1 MSKQYETV
9 IGLEVHVELATKT
22 KIFCGCSTEFGGA
35 PNTHTCP
42 VCTGMPGSLPVLNK
56 QVVEYALAVGL
67 ATNCGINQYC
77 KFDRKNYFYPDNPQ
91 NYQISQLYLPIC
103 HDGWVEIDTAAGK
116 KKIGI
121 HEIHMEEDAG
131 KLVHDEWEDCS
142 LVDYNRSGVP
152 LIEIVSEPDM
162 RSADEVIAYLEKHG
176 ARCHVQKITEKM
188 EGPYHYTDPEG
199 IPQDTQCIIVLG
211 GDGTLLQAA
220 RDVVHLDIPLLGI
233 NLGTLGFLAEV
244 DKNSVYPALDRLL
257 SDDYELEDRMM
268 LEGKIYRGEELIGK
282 DIALNDIVIGR
293 EGHLRVIRFK
303 NYVNDAYMNSYN
315 ADGIIISTPTGST
328 GYSLSAGGP
337 VVSPSASMMIMTP
350 IAPHTMNTRSI
361 ILSGEEAVTV
371 EIGEGRHNT
380 IEKAVA
386 SFDGD
391 TQISMVTGDRIVI
404 RKATVRTKILKLNHL
419 SFVEVLRQKM
429 SNS

>member
-1 MSKQYETV
+1 MDRFYV
-9 IGLEVHVELATKT
+9 ISNSMK
-22 KIFCGCSTEFGGA
+22 
-35 PNTHTCP
+35 
-42 VCTGMPGSLPVLNK
+42 
-56 QVVEYALAVGL
+56 
-67 ATNCGINQYC
+67 
-77 KFDRKNYFYPDNPQ
+77 
-91 NYQISQLYLPIC
+91 
-103 HDGWVEIDTAAGK
+103 
-116 KKIGI
+116 
-121 HEIHMEEDAG
+121 
-131 KLVHDEWEDCS
+131 
-142 LVDYNRSGVP
+142 
-152 LIEIVSEPDM
+152 
-162 RSADEVIAYLEKHG
+162 
-176 ARCHVQKITEKM
+176 
-188 EGPYHYTDPEG
+188 DPEG
-199 IPQDTQCIIVLG
+199 KIAKEIKAYLNFRGKQCIIQERQGKESLRSYKYTNANLIPDDTECILVVG

-220 RDVVHLDIPLLGI
+220 RDMIERNIPLLGV
-233 NLGTLGFLAEV
+233 NKGTLGYLAEV
-244 DKNSVYPALDRLL
+244 DGDNMEEALDRLI
-257 SDDYELEDRMM
+257 DDNVVIEDRMM
-268 LEGKIYRGEELIGK
+268 LEGCAYSHKKKLLQ
-282 DIALNDIVIGR
+282 DFALNDIVIARSGR
-293 EGHLRVIRFK
+293 LQIIDF
-303 NYVNDAYMNSYN
+303 NIYVNGEFLRSYS